1 MASTSQILDLDA
13 QRHPV
18 AVHELAYAYAH
29 NPQREI
35 ALEMHAGV

>member
-1 MASTSQILDLDA
+1 MASTSQIPVVDA

-18 AVHELAYAYAH
+18 AVHELAYPH